1 MLKGYIVAMSRKKTH
16 VPDKALLWKF
26 FFEAVNTF
34 GIDHNVPLILK
45 LRTNDHRWD
54 HLHKIPEQHVSLE
67 SRNEV
72 RSFLCENH
80 FPSVKQIK

>member
-34 GIDHNVPLILK
+34 GIVHNVPLILK

-54 HLHKIPEQHVSLE
+54 HLQKN
-67 SRNEV
+67 SRAACFFGIQK
-72 RSFLCENH
+72 RSSKFLL
-80 FPSVKQIK
+80 